1 MADASAMSDHLQTEL
16 LKRSLQSVAA
26 VEAARWLDRAGL
38 LKDSA
43 IRPGLPLRNLLREG
57 RIAGQRQEPNG
68 RWFVDRVGPGSP
80 APTEGRKPVAVS
92 SIPHSAVSAVAPPPH
107 LARLTEAREK
117 YRPHSIKYLLVAES
131 PPTEGSGRY
140 FYFEDLSEGDSLFW
154 QTIKTLYPDDFPP
167 SAPPPRHR
175 KREFLERFR
184 ADGFFLLDAVEK
196 PLGEASSAMKRR
208 LIRDSLPRLKGDL
221 RAACGTGTKVILISA
236 PVFELCA
243 APLAADGFNVVNDEM
258 IDFPGSGN
266 QRKFR
271 QKFARVMAK

>member
-1 MADASAMSDHLQTEL
+1 MANTSAMSYYFQGEL

-43 IRPGLPLRNLLREG
+43 RRPGLPLRKLLRAG
-57 RIAGQRQEPNG
+57 RIAGQRQEPND
-68 RWFVDRVGPGSP
+68 RWFIDRVEPTSP
-80 APTEGRKPVAVS
+80 APTEGGKPVAVS
-92 SIPHSAVSAVAPPPH
+92 SSPTSRVSAAADLPH
-107 LARLTEAREK
+107 VKKLTEAREK
-117 YRPHSIKYLLVAES
+117 YRPHAIKYLLVAES

-140 FYFEDLSEGDSLFW
+140 FYFEDVSEGDSLFW
-154 QTIKTLYPDDFPP
+154 QTIKTLYPDDCPP

-184 ADGFFLLDAVEK
+184 ADGFFLLDAMEK
-196 PLGEASSAMKRR
+196 PLGEASPAMKRR
-208 LIRDSLPRLKGDL
+208 LIRNSLPRLKGDL

-236 PVFELCA
+236 PVFKVCA
-243 APLAADGFNVVNDEM
+243 AELAAAGFNVVNAEM
-258 IDFPGSGN
+258 IDFPGSGG

-271 QKFARVMAK
+271 EKFARALAE

>member
-1 MADASAMSDHLQTEL
+1 MADASAVSRHLQGEL
-16 LKRSLQSVAA
+16 LKRSIQSVSA

-43 IRPGLPLRNLLREG
+43 IRSGLPLRNLLREG

-68 RWFVDRVGPGSP
+68 RWFIDRVGPTSP
-80 APTEGRKPVAVS
+80 APTEGGKPVAVS
-92 SIPHSAVSAVAPPPH
+92 SSPTSRVSDAADLPHV
-107 LARLTEAREK
+107 ARLTEAREK
-117 YRPHSIKYLLVAES
+117 YRPHAIKYLLVAES

-140 FYFEDLSEGDSLFW
+140 VYFEDVSEGDSLFW
-154 QTIKTLYPDDFPP
+154 QTIKTLYPDDCPP

-196 PLGEASSAMKRR
+196 PLGKASPAMKRR
-208 LIRDSLPRLKGDL
+208 LILDSLPRLKGDL
-221 RAACGTGTKVILISA
+221 RAASGTGTKVILISA
-236 PVFELCA
+236 PVFEVCA
-243 APLAADGFNVVNDEM
+243 AALTADGLNVVNVEM
-258 IDFPGSGN
+258 IDFPGSGG

-271 QKFARVMAK
+271 EKFARALGK